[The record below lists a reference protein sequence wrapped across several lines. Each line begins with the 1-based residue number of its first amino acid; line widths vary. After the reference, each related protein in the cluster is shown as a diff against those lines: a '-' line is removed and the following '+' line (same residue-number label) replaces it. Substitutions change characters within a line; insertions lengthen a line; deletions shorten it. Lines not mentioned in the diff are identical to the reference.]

1 MGRLKDELEKEKE
14 LRKIAEDKLL
24 EILDHEKRM
33 EAQRRE
39 RYDQKYFCCCHLS
52 TIIGTVDSY
61 TNAIKKI

>member
-1 MGRLKDELEKEKE
+1 MLVFNIRYFFFQMGKLKDELEKEKE

-39 RYDQKYFCCCHLS
+39 KY
-52 TIIGTVDSY
+52 V
-61 TNAIKKI
+61 